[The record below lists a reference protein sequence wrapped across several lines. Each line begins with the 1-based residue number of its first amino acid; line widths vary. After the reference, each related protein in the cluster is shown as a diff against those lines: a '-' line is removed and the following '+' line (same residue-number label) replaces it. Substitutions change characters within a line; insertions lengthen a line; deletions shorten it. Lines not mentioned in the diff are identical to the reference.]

1 MATGKSSPL
10 VFLEKNDEAV
20 SITYYSSL
28 RVWLELCVLFT
39 RWLLGASVTP
49 CISNEG
55 HNGFSLKCHSALRHD
70 GGLQIYF
77 LLCLNEKLLP
87 LR

>member
-39 RWLLGASVTP
+39 SG
-49 CISNEG
+49 
-55 HNGFSLKCHSALRHD
+55 
-70 GGLQIYF
+70 
-77 LLCLNEKLLP
+77 CLEHQLHHAYLMRATMV
-87 LR
+87 LV

>member
-1 MATGKSSPL
+1 MATGKSSPM

-28 RVWLELCVLFT
+28 PVWLELLRT
-39 RWLLGASVTP
+39 IYQWLLGASVTP

-55 HNGFSLKCHSALRHD
+55 HNGFS
-70 GGLQIYF
+70 
-77 LLCLNEKLLP
+77 
-87 LR
+87 